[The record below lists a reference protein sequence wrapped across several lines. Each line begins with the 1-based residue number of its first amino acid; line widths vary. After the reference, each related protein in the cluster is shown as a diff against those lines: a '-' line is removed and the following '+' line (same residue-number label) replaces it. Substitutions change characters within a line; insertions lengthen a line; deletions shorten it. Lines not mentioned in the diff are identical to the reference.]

1 MAKDQPIFGL
11 GFLSPKRYEN
21 FLIYFG
27 PSGTAY
33 LDDLGIRNM
42 FYHYGVLGIGL
53 VALSLGRM
61 VYLVLRLLTFR
72 NYPRKALMLGL
83 TAFFGCLC
91 VSLCPFDTVRLLGL
105 ILTWSMAEYD
115 ARLYC
120 HLPRKAAKETGGDT
134 R

>member
-1 MAKDQPIFGL
+1 M
-11 GFLSPKRYEN
+11 
-21 FLIYFG
+21 IYFG

-61 VYLVLRLLTFR
+61 VYLVLRLLTCR

-83 TAFFGCLC
+83 TAFLAVCAYPC
-91 VSLCPFDTVRLLGL
+91 VLLIRCVCWG
-105 ILTWSMAEYD
+105 
-115 ARLYC
+115 
-120 HLPRKAAKETGGDT
+120 
-134 R
+134 